1 MAEIPSDKL
10 YLFKTEVEEI
20 KGISSQSVDDLV
32 NAATEL
38 KRNFQ
43 AYTFFTETVSVFT
56 INSSSSISEYVATSF
71 DFS

>member
-10 YLFKTEVEEI
+10 YIFKTEVEEI
-20 KGISSQSVDDLV
+20 KGINSQSVDDLV

-43 AYTFFTETVSVFT
+43 AY
-56 INSSSSISEYVATSF
+56 IRSSLRPLVYIHYKF
-71 DFS
+71 LQFNF